1 MLVYNDDIEFIDVD
15 SEYKSVITI
24 FTQPYRGVF

>member
-1 MLVYNDDIEFIDVD
+1 MLVYRDDIEFIDVD
-15 SEYKSVITI
+15 SEYKSMTTV

>member
-1 MLVYNDDIEFIDVD
+1 MLVDIDDIEFIEVY
-15 SEYKSVITI
+15 SEYKSMTTI